1 MIPAMSF
8 ATGFDAVEKLTVDA
22 GETRNFDLSSAV
34 IRGEGEPWP
43 APPVRNDKK
52 WRHSDLREV
61 AYVYTHGLY
70 DKIVELGE
78 LKRTAP

>member
-8 ATGFDAVEKLTVDA
+8 ATGYDVVPALGNPPSDF
-22 GETRNFDLSSAV
+22 NFDLSSAV

-43 APPVRNDKK
+43 AERDGDLR

-70 DKIVELGE
+70 DKIVEVGE
-78 LKRTAP
+78 LQRTAP